1 MALTLYNTLTSKKEV
16 FTPQDPSNARIYVC
30 GPTVYDHA
38 HLGHARC
45 YVVYDVLVRHL
56 RASGQKLTYARNITD
71 IDDKILARSRETGES
86 PGELTKRFT
95 QSFHDDMAALGCVP
109 PDVEPRVSD
118 HLAEIVSLIERL
130 IEDGAAYAKDG
141 DAYFRVRSFP
151 EYGKLSHRTLTSLLE
166 GASGRLEESE
176 QRKKEDPADF
186 ALWKGAPE
194 NEWGWKSPWGHGRP
208 GWHIECSAMS
218 MKHLGETLDLHG
230 GGLDLVFPHHE
241 NEIAQSEAAT
251 HKLYARHWM
260 HNGFVEVDKTKMSK
274 SLGNFFTARE
284 VFTRHEP
291 EAIRFAMLTVHYRS
305 PLNLDWTLDDAGHV
319 SGFPI
324 FEEAEK
330 RIEYLYMTRERLAS
344 IDPARIAAEGEVPA
358 PIASFPADLKAAL
371 DDDLNTAVAIA
382 VTSEMLKQVNELV
395 EGTKRK
401 KGTAPQAA
409 IVAATRALDALAL
422 ELGIGGQDPAAFLL
436 RIRDRR
442 AKVRGISSEDV
453 ERKIRERRE
462 ARDSKDFARADAL
475 RNELV
480 ALEVELMDGPTGT
493 TWRIP

>member
-56 RASGQKLTYARNITD
+56 RANGQALTYTRNITD
-71 IDDKILARSRETGES
+71 IDDKILARSKEAGET
-86 PGELTKRFT
+86 PDALTTRFT

-109 PDVEPRVSD
+109 PDLEPRVSE

-130 IEDGAAYAKDG
+130 IADGAAYAKEG
-141 DAYFRVRSFP
+141 DVYFRVRAFP

-166 GASGRLEESE
+166 GASGRLDEKE
-176 QRKKEDPADF
+176 QRKKEEPADF

-194 NEWGWKSPWGHGRP
+194 SEWGWKSPWGHGRP

-251 HKLYARHWM
+251 HKPYARHWM

-284 VFTRHEP
+284 VFSRHEP
-291 EAIRFAMLTVHYRS
+291 EAIRFALLTVHYRS
-305 PLNLDWTLDDAGHV
+305 PLNLDWTLDESGHV
-319 SGFPI
+319 SGFSI
-324 FEEAEK
+324 FEEAER
-330 RIEYLYMTRERLAS
+330 RIEYLYMTRERLAA
-344 IDPARIAAEGEVPA
+344 IDPARITAEGEVPP

-371 DDDLNTAVAIA
+371 DDDLNTATAIA
-382 VTSEMLKQVNELV
+382 ASSELLKQINELV
-395 EGTKRK
+395 ENTKRK
-401 KGTAPQAA
+401 KGTAPKPAIDAA
-409 IVAATRALDALAL
+409 KHAMNALTL
-422 ELGIGGQDPAAFLL
+422 ELGIGGQEPATFLL
-436 RIRDRR
+436 RVRDRR
-442 AKVRGISSEDV
+442 ATSRGISGEEV
-453 ERKIRERRE
+453 EQKIQERRQ

-475 RNELV
+475 RNEL
-480 ALEVELMDGPTGT
+480 LTLGVELMDGPTGT

>member
-71 IDDKILARSRETGES
+71 IDDKILARSKETGET
-86 PGELTKRFT
+86 PDALTKRIT
-95 QSFHDDMAALGCVP
+95 QSFHDDMAALGCLP
-109 PDVEPRVSD
+109 PNIEPRVSE

-130 IEDGAAYAKDG
+130 IADGAAYAKDG
-141 DAYFRVRSFP
+141 DVYFRVRAFP
-151 EYGKLSHRTLTSLLE
+151 EYGKLSHRTLASLVE
-166 GASGRLEESE
+166 GASGRLDDTE

-186 ALWKGAPE
+186 ALWKGSSE
-194 NEWGWKSPWGHGRP
+194 TEWGWESPWGHGRP

-251 HKLYARHWM
+251 HQTYARHWM

-284 VFTRHEP
+284 VFTRYEP
-291 EAIRFAMLTVHYRS
+291 EAIRFAMLTVHYRG
-305 PLNLDWTLDDAGHV
+305 PLNLDWTLDDAGRV

-330 RIEYLYMTRERLAS
+330 RIEYVYMTRERLLS
-344 IDPARIAAEGEVPA
+344 IDPSRVSAEGEVPA
-358 PIASFPADLKAAL
+358 PIAQFPAALKAAL
-371 DDDLNTAVAIA
+371 DDDLNTAAAIA
-382 VTSEMLKQVNELV
+382 ESSEMLKQINELV
-395 EGTKRK
+395 EATKRK
-401 KGTAPQAA
+401 KGMAPRPAIDAA
-409 IVAATRALDALAL
+409 KHALDALTL
-422 ELGIGGQDPAAFLL
+422 ELGIGGQEPSALLL

-442 AKVRGISSEDV
+442 ATARGIRSEDV
-453 ERKIRERRE
+453 EQKIRERRQ
-462 ARDSKDFARADAL
+462 ARDAKNFERADAL
-475 RNELV
+475 RDELHE
-480 ALEVELMDGPTGT
+480 LGIELMDGPTGT